1 MTKAANEPIGISVVD
16 KPAGLTSHDVVS
28 KARKIFE
35 TRKVGH
41 SGTLDPDATG
51 VLILG
56 IGRATRLLQ
65 FLTLLPKSYKGEI
78 VFGEH
83 TSTLD
88 STGEI
93 IATYDM
99 SGLTPS
105 DVREATK
112 SFLGEIEQIPP
123 MVSAV
128 RIKGKRLYEIAREGN
143 EVDRPARSVRV
154 DRFEVNP
161 TDNPKVYEA
170 FVDCSSGTYIRSLAA
185 DLGSV
190 LGGGAHLKNL
200 RRTGVGSFREDEAL
214 PLEEMVLQKPIEGMR
229 DFELVKVDE
238 ETRKEVSYGR
248 VFERGR
254 LEVKKEGPWALVD
267 YSGELLAVYKEHGDS
282 IKPVVV
288 IVDP

>member
-1 MTKAANEPIGISVVD
+1 MAKETKQPIGIAVVD
-16 KPAGLTSHDVVS
+16 KPAGLTSHDVVA
-28 KARKIFE
+28 KARKVLG

-56 IGRATRLLQ
+56 VGRATRLLQ

-78 VFGEH
+78 VFGED

-88 STGEI
+88 SSGEI
-93 IATYDM
+93 TATYDM
-99 SGLTPS
+99 TNLRPSG
-105 DVREATK
+105 VREATK

-128 RIKGKRLYEIAREGN
+128 RVKGKRLYEIAREGN
-143 EVDRPARSVRV
+143 EVDRPSRNVRV

-161 TDNPKVYEA
+161 TENPMVYEV

-185 DLGSV
+185 DLGSA
-190 LGGGAHLKNL
+190 LGGGAHLRNL

-214 PLEEMVLQKPIEGMR
+214 PVEKTVLQSPIVGMR
-229 DFELVKVDE
+229 DFEVVEVNE

-248 VFERGR
+248 VFARDR
-254 LEVKKEGPWALVD
+254 LEIKKEGPWALVD
-267 YSGELLAVYKEHGDS
+267 RSGELLAVYKEHGDK
-282 IKPVVV
+282 IKPAVV
-288 IVDP
+288 IVDS

>member
-1 MTKAANEPIGISVVD
+1 MAKETKEPIGIAVVD
-16 KPAGLTSHDVVS
+16 KPAGLTSHDVVA
-28 KARKIFE
+28 KARKVLG

-56 IGRATRLLQ
+56 VGRATRLLQ

-78 VFGEH
+78 VFGED

-88 STGEI
+88 SSGEI
-93 IATYDM
+93 TATYDM
-99 SGLTPS
+99 TNLRPSG
-105 DVREATK
+105 VREATK

-128 RIKGKRLYEIAREGN
+128 RVKGKRLYEIAREGN
-143 EVDRPARSVRV
+143 EVDRPSRNVRV

-161 TDNPKVYEA
+161 TENPMVYEV

-185 DLGSV
+185 DLGSA
-190 LGGGAHLKNL
+190 LGGGAHLRNL
-200 RRTGVGSFREDEAL
+200 RRTGVGSFKEDEAL
-214 PLEEMVLQKPIEGMR
+214 PVEKIVLQSPIVGMR
-229 DFELVKVDE
+229 DFEVVEVNE

-248 VFERGR
+248 VFARDR
-254 LEVKKEGPWALVD
+254 LEIKKEGPWALVD
-267 YSGELLAVYKEHGDS
+267 RSGELLAVYKEHGDK
-282 IKPVVV
+282 IKPAVV
-288 IVDP
+288 IVDS

>member
-28 KARKIFE
+28 KARKIFG

-51 VLILG
+51 VLVLG

-161 TDNPKVYEA
+161 TDNPGVYEA

-200 RRTGVGSFREDEAL
+200 RRTGVGSFREDEAF

-288 IVDP
+288 IVDL

>member
-1 MTKAANEPIGISVVD
+1 MTKATNEPIGISVVD

-170 FVDCSSGTYIRSLAA
+170 CVDCSSGTYIRSLAA

-288 IVDP
+288 IVDL

>member
-1 MTKAANEPIGISVVD
+1 MAKETKQPIGIAVVD
-16 KPAGLTSHDVVS
+16 KPAGLTSHDVVA
-28 KARKIFE
+28 KARKVLG

-56 IGRATRLLQ
+56 VGRATRLLQ

-78 VFGEH
+78 VFGED

-88 STGEI
+88 SSGEI
-93 IATYDM
+93 TATYDM
-99 SGLTPS
+99 TNLRPSG
-105 DVREATK
+105 VREATK

-128 RIKGKRLYEIAREGN
+128 RVKGKRLYEIAREGN
-143 EVDRPARSVRV
+143 EVDRPSRNVRV

-161 TDNPKVYEA
+161 TENPMVYEV

-185 DLGSV
+185 DLGSA
-190 LGGGAHLKNL
+190 LGGGAHLRNL
-200 RRTGVGSFREDEAL
+200 RRTGVGSFKEDEAL
-214 PLEEMVLQKPIEGMR
+214 PVEKIVLQSPIVGMR
-229 DFELVKVDE
+229 DFEVVEVNE

-248 VFERGR
+248 VFARDR
-254 LEVKKEGPWALVD
+254 LEIKKEGPWALVD
-267 YSGELLAVYKEHGDS
+267 RSGELLAVYKEHGDK
-282 IKPVVV
+282 IKPAVV
-288 IVDP
+288 IVDS

>member
-1 MTKAANEPIGISVVD
+1 MTKETKQPIGIAVVD
-16 KPAGLTSHDVVS
+16 KPAGLTSHDVVA
-28 KARKIFE
+28 KARKVLG

-56 IGRATRLLQ
+56 VGRATRLLQ

-78 VFGEH
+78 VFGED

-88 STGEI
+88 SSGEI
-93 IATYDM
+93 TATYDM
-99 SGLTPS
+99 TNLRPSG
-105 DVREATK
+105 VREATK

-128 RIKGKRLYEIAREGN
+128 RVKGKRLYEIAREGN
-143 EVDRPARSVRV
+143 EVDRPSRNVRV

-161 TDNPKVYEA
+161 TENPMVYEV

-185 DLGSV
+185 DLGSA
-190 LGGGAHLKNL
+190 LGGGAHLRNL
-200 RRTGVGSFREDEAL
+200 RRTGVGSFKEDEAL
-214 PLEEMVLQKPIEGMR
+214 PVEKIVLQSPIVGMR
-229 DFELVKVDE
+229 DFEVVEVNE

-248 VFERGR
+248 VFARDR
-254 LEVKKEGPWALVD
+254 LEIKKEGPWALVD
-267 YSGELLAVYKEHGDS
+267 RSGELLAVYKEHGDK
-282 IKPVVV
+282 IKPAVV
-288 IVDP
+288 IVDS